1 MLKKNN
7 FFIVGKTQLWVF
19 GSAGRLW
26 IFSPLPITAKPAY
39 WTSPLP
45 TQNVTKNPK
54 LWLLCELCNNWFS
67 IKLSL
72 QGSIVLFYFPAPGT
86 VTFLSVEEAL
96 LAIMI
101 MPIMIKT
108 DPDSSWPIMTNHDQ
122 SWPIITIWYILKKP
136 ECWEGVP
143 CRVPRSTSCTDRP
156 GPAGLASTCRF
167 RHYHSISQF
176 KYIKYLIKTKLD

>member
-72 QGSIVLFYFPAPGT
+72 QGSILFSCSWNCHVPECWRGAPCHHDHAHHDHDQSWLIMT
-86 VTFLSVEEAL
+86 NHDQL
-96 LAIMI
+96 LTIL
-101 MPIMIKT
+101 T
-108 DPDSSWPIMTNHDQ
+108 NPDQLWPIMTNHYHLIHLIETWVLGRRSLPRTSFNLLYWSSRP
-122 SWPIITIWYILKKP
+122 SW
-136 ECWEGVP
+136 
-143 CRVPRSTSCTDRP
+143 TSFH
-156 GPAGLASTCRF
+156 LQ
-167 RHYHSISQF
+167 I
-176 KYIKYLIKTKLD
+176 

>member
-1 MLKKNN
+1 MIKKQFFHCRENPIVSVWQCRATMNILSSPNN
-7 FFIVGKTQLWVF
+7 SKTSILDF
-19 GSAGRLW
+19 
-26 IFSPLPITAKPAY
+26 PPPNAKCD
-39 WTSPLP
+39 
-45 TQNVTKNPK
+45 KNPK
-54 LWLLCELCNNWFS
+54 LWLLCKLCNNWFS

-86 VTFLSVEEAL
+86 VMFLSVEEVL
-96 LAIMI
+96 LASMI
-101 MPIMIKT
+101 MPIMV
-108 DPDSSWPIMTNHDQ
+108 MTNRDQ
-122 SWPIITIWYILKKP
+122 SRPIITIWYILKKP

-176 KYIKYLIKTKLD
+176 KYIKYMIKTKLD